1 MNDIEMKASEI
12 WEDTFLPEVEEGWN
26 IHDEWDISWIEDTL
40 KEHNIEYTKDLAEAI
55 LKEALEYQE
64 FEIDEEKVE
73 LRRLFLS
80 ELDDLINNSDYS
92 ALEEKEMGELLCV
105 KAASLFDDYYL

>member
-12 WEDTFLPEVEEGWN
+12 WEDTFLPEVEEGWD

-40 KEHNIEYTKDLAEAI
+40 KEHNIEYTQDLAEAI

-64 FEIDEEKVE
+64 FEIDEEKIE
-73 LRRLFLS
+73 LRESFLS
-80 ELDDLINNSDYS
+80 ELDDIINNSDYT
-92 ALEEKEMGELLCV
+92 ALGDEEIGKLLCI
-105 KAASLFDDYYL
+105 KASNLFDYL